1 MTLSQA
7 TGDLLA
13 SLSDELAAAVARVG
27 RSVVGVHGRRRLPAS
42 GVVWQADLVVTA
54 AHVLEPGVDITISDH
69 AEVRRPAR
77 LIGLDASS
85 DLALLGFQAEA
96 EAEAGAGAD
105 AGAQDLAVAERAALD
120 TVGPGHLVLGVARP
134 GTPAPMASFGVIT
147 STGGAWR
154 TAAGGVLDAYL
165 RADVA
170 LLPGFSGGVLADVR
184 GRVLGLLSS
193 HLAGGDPMAIP
204 SSSVERIVQA
214 IRSGGARR
222 RAYLG
227 ISTQAV
233 ELQQSL
239 REGLNLAQET
249 GLMLLGL
256 EPGAP
261 ADRAGLLLGDIL
273 LTLGGRAV
281 EDGEALQMALGPEAV
296 GVAIPVKIIR
306 GGDVREV
313 AVTPAPRP
321 S

>member
-7 TGDLLA
+7 TGDLLG

-27 RSVVGVHGRRRLPAS
+27 RSVVGVHGRQRMPAS

-54 AHVLEPGVDITISDH
+54 AHVLERGIDITISDP
-69 AEVRRPAR
+69 AGARRPAR
-77 LIGLDASS
+77 LIGFDAPS
-85 DLALLGFQAEA
+85 DLALLGVQAEA
-96 EAEAGAGAD
+96 AAGGGD
-105 AGAQDLAVAERAALD
+105 GGEPLAVAERAALD
-120 TVGPGHLVLGVARP
+120 AVGPGHLVLGVARP

-256 EPGAP
+256 EPGGP
-261 ADRAGLLLGDIL
+261 AERAGLLPGDIL
-273 LTLGGRAV
+273 LALGERLTI
-281 EDGEALQMALGPEAV
+281 DGEALQMALGAEAV
-296 GVAIPVKIIR
+296 GAPQRVRLVR
-306 GGDVREV
+306 GGQLREV
-313 AVTPAPRP
+313 LVTPAERP
-321 S
+321 NP